1 MKKLLTTIAVLA
13 ALVTAGAAKEVMVKG
28 SDTMLNLVQNLAEA
42 FCAANPD
49 VTVSVTGGG
58 SGVGISAVVNKQTD
72 IGDASR
78 AIASKE
84 ISSARANGV
93 NPTEYAIAID
103 GVCIIVNAS
112 NSVEKLTIEQLG
124 QLYQG
129 KIANWSSVGGPNKKV
144 SLYGRQPSS
153 GTFVY
158 VRDEAVKGEYSASM
172 RQMNGNAQIV
182 EGVKADE
189 GAVGYVGVGY
199 AHEEGIK
206 VLTLSKD
213 GTLAQR
219 SPGDHFY
226 SPLDKEA
233 VDSGKYPLA
242 RPLFQYTNGKAKGDA
257 KAFIEFELGS
267 DGQKVVS
274 DQGFYP
280 LTQGYQDRNNANLK

>member
-1 MKKLLTTIAVLA
+1 MKKLLTIAVLA
-13 ALVTAGAAKEVMVKG
+13 VLVTVGTAREVMVKG
-28 SDTMLNLVQNLAEA
+28 SDTMLNLVQNLAET
-42 FCAANPD
+42 FSAANPD

-84 ISSARANGV
+84 ISGARANGV

-103 GVCIIVNAS
+103 GVCIIVHAANTI
-112 NSVEKLTIEQLG
+112 EKLTIEQLG

-129 KIANWSSVGGPNKKV
+129 KIANWNAVGGPNKRV

-158 VRDEAVKGEYSASM
+158 VRDEAVKGEYAPSM

-182 EGVKADE
+182 EAVKGDE
-189 GAVGYVGVGY
+189 GGIGYVGVGY
-199 AHEEGIK
+199 AREQGIR
-206 VLTLSKD
+206 VLSLSKN
-213 GTLAQR
+213 GT
-219 SPGDHFY
+219 DYY

-257 KAFIEFELGS
+257 KAFIEFEVGP

-274 DQGFYP
+274 EQGFYP
-280 LTQGYQDRNNANLK
+280 LTQGYIDRNNANLQ

>member
-1 MKKLLTTIAVLA
+1 MKKLLTIAVMA
-13 ALVTAGAAKEVMVKG
+13 ALVTVGTAREVMVKG
-28 SDTMLNLVQNLAEA
+28 SDTMLNLVQNLAESFSGA
-42 FCAANPD
+42 QPD

-78 AIASKE
+78 SIASKE

-93 NPTEYAIAID
+93 NPVEYIIAVD

-112 NSVEKLTIEQLG
+112 NSIEKLTMDQLG
-124 QLYQG
+124 QLYLG
-129 KIANWSSVGGPNKKV
+129 KITNWNAVGGPNKKV

-158 VRDEAVKGEYSASM
+158 VRDEAVKGEYAASM

-182 EGVKADE
+182 EAVKADE
-189 GAVGYVGVGY
+189 GAIGYVGVGY
-199 AHEEGIK
+199 AREAGVK
-206 VLTLSKD
+206 VLQLSKN
-213 GTLAQR
+213 GT
-219 SPGDHFY
+219 DYY
-226 SPLDKEA
+226 SPLDEKA
-233 VDSGKYPLA
+233 ISTNTYPLA

-257 KAFIEFELGS
+257 KAFIEYEVGP

-280 LTQGYQDRNNANLK
+280 LTQGYKDKNAANLQ

>member
-13 ALVTAGAAKEVMVKG
+13 ALVTAGVAKEVMAKG

-42 FCAANPD
+42 FSSANPD
-49 VTVSVTGGG
+49 ATVSVTGGG

-93 NPTEYAIAID
+93 SPVEYAIAID
-103 GVCIIVNAS
+103 GVCVIVNAS
-112 NSVEKLTIEQLG
+112 NPVEKLTIEQLG
-124 QLYQG
+124 RLYTG
-129 KIANWSSVGGPNKKV
+129 KIANWSAVGGPNKKV

-158 VRDEAVKGEYSASM
+158 FRDEAVKAEYAASM

-182 EGVKADE
+182 EGVRADE
-189 GAVGYVGVGY
+189 GAIGYVGVGY
-199 AHEEGIK
+199 AREQGIK
-206 VLTLSKD
+206 VLSLSKN
-213 GTLAQR
+213 GT
-219 SPGDHFY
+219 DYY
-226 SPLDKEA
+226 SPMDKEA
-233 VDSGKYPLA
+233 VDSGTYPLA

-257 KAFIEFELGS
+257 KAFIQFELS
-267 DGQKVVS
+267 PAGQKIVEE
-274 DQGFYP
+274 QGFYP
-280 LTQGYQDRNNANLK
+280 LTQGYQDRNNANLQ

>member
-1 MKKLLTTIAVLA
+1 MKKLLTAVAVLA
-13 ALVTAGAAKEVMVKG
+13 ALVTAGTAREVVVKG

-42 FCAANPD
+42 FAAANPD
-49 VTVSVTGGG
+49 ITVSVTGGG

-84 ISSARANGV
+84 ISGARANGV
-93 NPTEYAIAID
+93 NPVEYAIAID

-112 NSVEKLTIEQLG
+112 NTIEKLTIEQLG

-129 KIANWSSVGGPNKKV
+129 KIANWSAVGGPNTKV

-158 VRDEAVKGEYSASM
+158 VRDEAVKADYAASM

-182 EGVKADE
+182 EAVKGDE
-189 GAVGYVGVGY
+189 GGIGYVGVGY
-199 AHEEGIK
+199 AREQGIK
-206 VLTLSKD
+206 VLQLSKD
-213 GTLAQR
+213 GTNY
-219 SPGDHFY
+219 Y
-226 SPLDKEA
+226 SPLDQDA
-233 VDSGKYPLA
+233 VNSGKYALA

-257 KAFIEFELGS
+257 KTFIEFELS
-267 DGQKVVS
+267 PDGQKVVS

-280 LTQGYQDRNNANLK
+280 LTPGYQERDSANLQ

>member
-1 MKKLLTTIAVLA
+1 MKKLLTAVSVLA
-13 ALVTAGAAKEVMVKG
+13 ALVTAGIAKEVMVKG

-42 FCAANPD
+42 FSVAQAD

-129 KIANWSSVGGPNKKV
+129 KIANWSALGGPNKKV

-182 EGVKADE
+182 EGVKGDE
-189 GAVGYVGVGY
+189 GGIGYVGVGY
-199 AHEEGIK
+199 AHGEGIK
-206 VLTLSKD
+206 VLSLSKN
-213 GTLAQR
+213 GT
-219 SPGDHFY
+219 DYY

-257 KAFIEFELGS
+257 KAFIEFEVGP
-267 DGQKVVS
+267 DGQKIVG
-274 DQGFYP
+274 DQGFYL
-280 LTQGYQDRNNANLK
+280 LTQGYQDRNNANLQ

>member
-1 MKKLLTTIAVLA
+1 MKKLLTTITVLA
-13 ALVTAGAAKEVMVKG
+13 ALVTAGAAREVMVKG

-42 FCAANPD
+42 FSSANPD

-84 ISSARANGV
+84 ISGARANGV

-103 GVCIIVNAS
+103 GVCIIVHAANT
-112 NSVEKLTIEQLG
+112 VEKLTVEQLS

-129 KIANWSSVGGPNKKV
+129 KITNWSSVGGPNKKV
-144 SLYGRQPSS
+144 SLYGRQPNS

-158 VRDEAVKGEYSASM
+158 VRDEAVKGEYAASM

-182 EGVKADE
+182 EAVKADE
-189 GAVGYVGVGY
+189 GAIGYVGVGY
-199 AHEEGIK
+199 AREAGIK
-206 VLTLSKD
+206 VLSLSKD
-213 GTLAQR
+213 GT
-219 SPGDHFY
+219 SFY
-226 SPLDKEA
+226 SPLDKDA

-257 KAFIEFELGS
+257 KTFIQFELGP

-280 LTQGYQDRNNANLK
+280 LTQGYQDRNNANLQ

>member
-1 MKKLLTTIAVLA
+1 MKKLLAAVSVLA
-13 ALVTAGAAKEVMVKG
+13 ALVTAGIAREVMVKG
-28 SDTMLNLVQNLAEA
+28 SDTMLNLVQNLAES
-42 FCAANPD
+42 FSAAQAD

-78 AIASKE
+78 PIASKE
-84 ISSARANGV
+84 ISTARANGV

-103 GVCIIVNAS
+103 GVCIIVHAS
-112 NSVEKLTIEQLG
+112 NTVEKLTVEQLG

-129 KIANWSSVGGPNKKV
+129 KIANWSAVGGPNKKV

-182 EGVKADE
+182 EAVKADE
-189 GAVGYVGVGY
+189 GGLGYVGVGY
-199 AHEEGIK
+199 AREAGIK
-206 VLTLSKD
+206 VLSLSKN
-213 GTLAQR
+213 GT
-219 SPGDHFY
+219 DYY

-257 KAFIEFELGS
+257 KTFIQFELS
-267 DGQKVVS
+267 PDGQKIVS

-280 LTQGYQDRNNANLK
+280 LTQGYQDRNNANLQ

>member
-13 ALVTAGAAKEVMVKG
+13 TLVAAGAAKEVMVKG

-42 FCAANPD
+42 FSTANPD

-93 NPTEYAIAID
+93 NPIEYAIAID
-103 GVCIIVNAS
+103 GVCIIVNVS

-129 KIANWSSVGGPNKKV
+129 KVANWSSVGGPNKKV

-158 VRDEAVKGEYSASM
+158 VRDEAVKGEYAASM

-189 GAVGYVGVGY
+189 GGIGYVGVGY
-199 AHEEGIK
+199 AREQGIK
-206 VLTLSKD
+206 VLSLSRN
-213 GTLAQR
+213 GT
-219 SPGDHFY
+219 DFY

-257 KAFIEFELGS
+257 KTFIEFELGP
-267 DGQKVVS
+267 DGQKIVS

-280 LTQGYQDRNNANLK
+280 LTQGYQDRNNANLQ

>member
-13 ALVTAGAAKEVMVKG
+13 TLVAAGAAKEVMVKG

-42 FCAANPD
+42 FSTANSD

-112 NSVEKLTIEQLG
+112 NTVEKLTIEQLG

-129 KIANWSSVGGPNKKV
+129 KVANWSSVGGPSKKV

-158 VRDEAVKGEYSASM
+158 VRDEAVKGEYAASM

-189 GAVGYVGVGY
+189 GAIGYVGVGY
-199 AHEEGIK
+199 AREQGIK

-213 GTLAQR
+213 GT
-219 SPGDHFY
+219 DYY

-257 KAFIEFELGS
+257 KAFIEFELS
-267 DGQKVVS
+267 PDGQKIVS

-280 LTQGYQDRNNANLK
+280 LTQGYQDRNNANLQ

>member
-13 ALVTAGAAKEVMVKG
+13 TLVAAGAAKEVMVKG

-42 FCAANPD
+42 FSAAQAD

-84 ISSARANGV
+84 ISSARAKGV
-93 NPTEYAIAID
+93 NPVEYAIAID
-103 GVCIIVNAS
+103 GVCIIVHAS
-112 NSVEKLTIEQLG
+112 NTVEKLTIEQLG

-129 KIANWSSVGGPNKKV
+129 KIANWSAVGGPNKKV

-158 VRDEAVKGEYSASM
+158 VRDEAVKAEYAPSM

-182 EGVKADE
+182 EAVKGDE
-189 GAVGYVGVGY
+189 GGIGYVGVGY
-199 AHEEGIK
+199 AREQGIK
-206 VLTLSKD
+206 VLSLSKN
-213 GTLAQR
+213 GT
-219 SPGDHFY
+219 DFY
-226 SPLDKEA
+226 SPLDQKA
-233 VDSGKYPLA
+233 VDAGTYPLA

-257 KAFIEFELGS
+257 KAFIQFELS
-267 DGQKVVS
+267 PDGQKIVS

-280 LTQGYQDRNNANLK
+280 LTQGYQDRNNANLQ

>member
-1 MKKLLTTIAVLA
+1 MKRIITIAAIA
-13 ALVTAGAAKEVMVKG
+13 ALALGSTLVARELMVKG
-28 SDTMLNLVQNLAEA
+28 SDTLLNLVQNLAEA
-42 FCAANPD
+42 FSAAQPD

-58 SGVGISAVVNKQTD
+58 SGVGINAIMSNETD
-72 IGDASR
+72 IADASR
-78 AIASKE
+78 SIKSKE
-84 ISSARANGV
+84 ITTARSNGV
-93 NPTEYAIAID
+93 NPTEYVIAID

-112 NSVEKLTIEQLG
+112 NSIDKLTIEQLS

-129 KIANWSSVGGPNKKV
+129 KIANWSAVGGPNKKV

-189 GAVGYVGVGY
+189 GGIGYVGVGY
-199 AHEEGIK
+199 AREQGIK
-206 VLTLSKD
+206 VLSLSKD
-213 GTLAQR
+213 GTNY
-219 SPGDHFY
+219 Y
-226 SPLDKEA
+226 SPLDKSS
-233 VDSGKYPLA
+233 VDAGTYPLA

-257 KAFIEFELGS
+257 KTFIEFELS
-267 DGQKVVS
+267 AAGQKIVA

-280 LTQGYQDRNNANLK
+280 VTEGFQAKNEAKLQ